1 MLKLEFYSLRFGKR
15 DKELLKS
22 WSEEEINDFTR
33 KLGLLGKREGKQEK
47 GENADNRTAS
57 QVHNFQSIFKVRKQL
72 LFLLL
77 SHLFS
82 YVFNYCRLQEKFR
95 MC

>member
-1 MLKLEFYSLRFGKR
+1 MSSNDGQNSMLKLEFYSLHFGKR

-47 GENADNRTAS
+47 GDNHTAS
-57 QVHNFQSIFKVRKQL
+57 QEKQVHNFQSIFKVRKQL

-77 SHLFS
+77 SPFIFLCF
-82 YVFNYCRLQEKFR
+82 
-95 MC
+95 

>member
-1 MLKLEFYSLRFGKR
+1 MLKLEFYSLRKR

-77 SHLFS
+77 SPFIFLCF
-82 YVFNYCRLQEKFR
+82 
-95 MC
+95 